1 MNGNAFFRTEEYSK
15 LLMRFP
21 DAAPEIRHRAIPN
34 GSHYLIPYREVGA
47 FLKQEDL
54 YSELKSR
61 ELCWT
66 DSPPASLS
74 EFTYLIKQHWARFA
88 GLASRS
94 EEVYVLEAVFFQHQ
108 IHDMLRHYQADDR
121 QIEQHIR
128 GIADRVAALNPVLL
142 YLTHPS
148 VREQQIWI
156 STIRSKPRFATEANI
171 RFMEN
176 RKRIELNL
184 LDKLPFPAYIIEN
197 PSLDWDDVMN
207 QMVRT
212 VDQAYK

>member
-1 MNGNAFFRTEEYSK
+1 MK
-15 LLMRFP
+15 RFP
-21 DAAPEIRHRAIPN
+21 DAAQEIRQRAVED
-34 GSHYLIPYREVGA
+34 GSYYLIPYREVGA
-47 FLKQEDL
+47 FREREAL
-54 YSELKSR
+54 YAELNSH

-66 DSPPASLS
+66 DSPPASLP
-74 EFTYLIKQHWARFA
+74 EFTSLIQRQWARFA
-88 GLASRS
+88 ELASRS
-94 EEVYVLEAVFFQHQ
+94 EEVYVLEAVLFQHQ
-108 IHDMLRHYQADDR
+108 IHDMLGHYQASDR
-121 QIEQHIR
+121 LIKEHIR
-128 GIADRVAALNPVLL
+128 GIADRIAALNPVLL

-156 STIRSKPRFATEANI
+156 SSIRSRPRFATESNI

-176 RKRIELNL
+176 RKRIELSL